1 MTDTPDSPATIDREA
16 RVEWAGGLSQGSG
29 RLGTPSGV
37 GDGAGVSWA
46 RRTAT
51 GDGAS
56 AQEQGTSP
64 EELIAAA
71 HAACYSMAL
80 SHVLEQHGTP
90 PAQLDVSARCLAE
103 HGDALSITSVLLEV
117 EGAVP
122 GLDDTDFQRLAIEAE
137 RGCPVS
143 NALRGNVEIRLS
155 ARLAA

>member
-1 MTDTPDSPATIDREA
+1 MTDTSHSPTTIDREA
-16 RVEWAGGLSQGSG
+16 RVEWAGGLAEGSG
-29 RLGTPSGV
+29 RLATPSGV
-37 GDGAGVSWA
+37 ADGAGVTWA

-51 GDGAS
+51 AAGAP
-56 AQEQGTSP
+56 EQGTSP

-90 PAQLDVSARCLAE
+90 PEQLDVSARCLAE
-103 HGDALSITSVLLEV
+103 HGEALSITSVLLEV
-117 EGAVP
+117 EGSVP
-122 GLDDTDFQRLAIEAE
+122 GLDDTDFQRLAAEAE

>member
-1 MTDTPDSPATIDREA
+1 MTDSSQTPATIDREA
-16 RVEWAGGLSQGSG
+16 RVEWTGGLSEGSG
-29 RLGTPSGV
+29 RLETPSGAA
-37 GDGAGVSWA
+37 DGAGVTWA
-46 RRTAT
+46 RRTAA
-51 GDGAS
+51 GAPG
-56 AQEQGTSP
+56 EGTSP

-80 SHVLEQHGTP
+80 SHALEQHGTP

-103 HGDALSITSVLLEV
+103 HGEALNITSVLLEV

-122 GLDDTDFQRLAIEAE
+122 GLADPDFQRLAVEAE
-137 RGCPVS
+137 RACPVS